1 MKHKIQAP
9 RRFNRSLLCCALAG
23 CMWMTAPAAFAQST
37 SATLQGRVSVD
48 SAPASDARVTA
59 TNLATGL
66 TRTVQTTASGAY
78 NVAGLPP
85 GTYRIDVTAGGR
97 TSSQNVTLAVG
108 QTATMNLG
116 VGGVAETAPAGEATD
131 LDAVVVTAQAL
142 VETKTSEVATY
153 VTQQQIEM
161 LPQNSRNFL
170 AFADLVP
177 GMEFSTSN
185 NGESQLRSGAQGAN
199 NINVFI
205 DGVGQKNYV
214 TPGGLTGQDDSR
226 GNPFPQL
233 AIGEYKVITSNYK
246 AEYDQISSAAV
257 TAVTRSGTNDF
268 SGSFFWDRTSD
279 GWREATPQ
287 EEVAGQKAEER
298 TEQYG
303 FGVGGPIIKDR
314 LHYYFVYEAKD
325 FVVPR
330 FLAPPSDVANA
341 MTLPPEITQFYGP
354 ASQPFDQKV
363 YFGKL
368 SFAANESNLFE
379 LTAKY
384 RDEVGVLDVGND
396 RRIAS
401 AGTAIVN
408 DETRIDL
415 RHQFSSMNWLND
427 AHVTYEKSA
436 YNPSPVTAAPG
447 NRYTVITP
455 NQTDPTRN
463 TVVLWTGSGPNGQ
476 DKGQKGWA
484 VQDDLT
490 YFGWENHTLKMGV
503 KYKQI
508 DLNAFQ
514 FFPPFPQYFFD
525 VNDTTDQPYQ
535 LQYGAVR
542 PGRSP
547 YVSSENKQFGI
558 YIQDDWQ
565 ATERLTLN
573 LGIRWDYEQNPSY
586 EDHVLD
592 PFIATQLRNWPNI
605 QNTDYNIEDYISN
618 GSNRS
623 AFKGAIQPRL
633 GFSFDLF
640 GDQRHVIFGGAGRA
654 YDRNI
659 FDYMAREFYA
669 GATTTVTLHFLTP
682 LHPCSGSR
690 PTCTP
695 WDPALLTPEGIAAYA
710 AANPPGTQ
718 SEVFLINNDLK
729 TPYSDQ
735 FSLGMRNIFPLW
747 GHDWN
752 SSVAVS
758 HIRSYDGIYFHNGR
772 RRPDG
777 SFHEFEDEGQT
788 WGNGPGDNVPGV
800 GGILLGDN
808 GFEYRSTSLL
818 VSLDKPYTEESG
830 WGVNLAYTLTD
841 AEENR
846 PNASN
851 GETFLFDYP
860 WAGNEFYTST
870 GVAKHRLVLSG
881 IYSPGWDLIFS
892 GKLIVA
898 SHTPLNSVNR
908 LLSPA
913 NGTCT
918 PITGVANCENLRAY
932 YDPVTP
938 EGSIGFKQLDLAVEK
953 RWNTGTDL
961 SFKVRADLINAL
973 GWNNWTS
980 FDTNRGPAGGPP
992 NPTLG
997 ERNGNSILFPTRTFK
1012 LSFGLDW

>member
-1 MKHKIQAP
+1 MKYQKQ
-9 RRFNRSLLCCALAG
+9 RSIRPTRKLLTCALASCLMLG
-23 CMWMTAPAAFAQST
+23 ITPVFAQST
-37 SATLQGRVSVD
+37 GATLRGAAVADATITVTNVD
-48 SAPASDARVTA
+48 
-59 TNLATGL
+59 TGL
-66 TRTVQTTASGAY
+66 TRTAKASNGIY
-78 NVAGLPP
+78 SLAGLPP
-85 GTYRIDVTAGGR
+85 GTYRIDVNIGGQS
-97 TSSQNVTLAVG
+97 SSQAVTLAVG
-108 QTATMNLG
+108 QTATLNL
-116 VGGVAETAPAGEATD
+116 TAPAATAGPAGD
-131 LDAVVVTAQAL
+131 ATTLDTVTVTAPLL
-142 VETKTSEVATY
+142 VETKTSEMVTY
-153 VTQQQIEM
+153 VSQKQIEL

-177 GMEFSTSN
+177 GMAFSTSN
-185 NGESQLRSGAQGAN
+185 NGESQLRSGAQGSN
-199 NINVFI
+199 NINVYI

-257 TAVTRSGTNDF
+257 TAVTRSGTNEF
-268 SGSFFWDRTSD
+268 SGSFYWDHTSD
-279 GWREATPQ
+279 NWRKPTPQ
-287 EEVAGQKAEER
+287 EEIGGKAREN

-303 FGVGGPIIKDR
+303 VAFGGPIIRDK
-314 LHYYFVYEAKD
+314 LHFFLTYEAKD
-325 FVVPR
+325 FIVPR
-330 FLAPPSDVANA
+330 FVAAPSNITEA
-341 MTLPPEITQFYGP
+341 MTLPSRITQYYGP
-354 ASQPFDQKV
+354 ASQPFNQKV

-368 SFAANESNLFE
+368 SYSANESNLFE

-396 RRIAS
+396 RRIES
-401 AGTAIVN
+401 AGTGLVN

-436 YNPSPVTAAPG
+436 YNPSPVTPGPG
-447 NRYTVITP
+447 NRYTVINP

-484 VQDDLT
+484 VQDELT
-490 YFGWENHTLKMGV
+490 FFGWEGHTLKMGV
-503 KYKQI
+503 KYKQV

-514 FFPPFPQYFFD
+514 FFPPFPQYFYDVFD
-525 VNDTTDQPYQ
+525 TVDQPYQ
-535 LQYGAVR
+535 LQFGAVR
-542 PGRSP
+542 PGRNP
-547 YVSSENKQFGI
+547 YVTSSNRQFGI
-558 YIQDDWQ
+558 YLQDDWQ
-565 ATERLTLN
+565 ASDKLTLN
-573 LGIRWDYEQNPSY
+573 LGVRWDYERNPSY
-586 EDHVLD
+586 EDNVLNAG
-592 PFIATQLRNWPNI
+592 IATALRAWPNI
-605 QNTDYNIEDYISN
+605 RNTDYNINDYISTGN
-618 GSNRS
+618 NRS
-623 AFKGAIQPRL
+623 SFKDAIQPRL
-633 GFSFDLF
+633 GFSYDLF
-640 GDQRHVIFGGAGRA
+640 GDQRHVFFGGAGRA

-659 FDYMAREFYA
+659 FDYMAREFYS
-669 GATTTVTLHFLTP
+669 GATTTVTLNFLTP
-682 LHPCSGSR
+682 MHPCSGSR
-690 PTCTP
+690 PACVP
-695 WDPALLTPEGIAAYA
+695 WNPAFLTPEGIAAYA
-710 AANPPGTQ
+710 AANPQGTQ
-718 SEVFLINNDLK
+718 SEVFLINNDIK

-735 FSLGMRNIFPLW
+735 FSLGMRNIFALW

-758 HIRSYDGIYFHNGR
+758 HIRSYDGIYFRNGR

-777 SFHEFEDEGQT
+777 SFHQFEAQGQS

-800 GGILLGDN
+800 GGLLLGDN

-818 VSLDKPYTEESG
+818 VSLDKPYTQESK
-830 WGVNLAYTLTD
+830 WGVNVAYTLTD
-841 AEENR
+841 GEENR

-860 WAGNEFYTST
+860 WAGNEFYDST

-892 GKLIVA
+892 SKLIVA
-898 SHTPLNSVNR
+898 SPMPISSVNR

-918 PITGVANCENLRAY
+918 PITGQANCGDLRAY
-932 YDPVTP
+932 YDTVTP
-938 EGSIGFKQLDLAVEK
+938 EGSIGFKQLDLAMEK

-961 SFKVRADLINAL
+961 NYKVRFDLINAFN
-973 GWNNWTS
+973 WRNWTS
-980 FDTNRGPAGGPP
+980 FNTNFGPAGGPP
-992 NPTLG
+992 NPTVG
-997 ERNGNSILFPTRTFK
+997 QRNGNSILFPTRTFK